1 MDERERAHLVAVTE
15 LAAGRWHSAGLRLEE
30 LAATWPHDELALMAA
45 HQVDF
50 MRGDSRML
58 RDRIARALPAW
69 DAGRPGWHAMLGM
82 YAFGL
87 EECGQYVDAERH
99 GREAVEIEP
108 RDGWAWHAVA
118 HVHEMRG
125 EARRGIEWLQPS
137 RPVWSESSY
146 LAVHNTW
153 HLALFHLTEGEPE
166 QVLRL
171 YDEGIGGPGSPAVID
186 LIDATAMLWRLRL
199 LGIDVGNR
207 WQPVAER
214 WAAAGPLGGYAFN
227 AVHALMAYIATGR
240 SHEQQE
246 VLEALVAASHADD
259 DSAVFAREAG
269 LPVARALLAQ
279 AAGDHRDACRHL
291 RRVRNQLHR
300 FGGSHAQRDLFDLI
314 LLDAV
319 ARAGETR
326 LLAALMAERAAA
338 RPGRPIKPAS
348 VGRAQSARLH
358 VPEDVAA

>member
-82 YAFGL
+82 YA
-87 EECGQYVDAERH
+87 
-99 GREAVEIEP
+99 
-108 RDGWAWHAVA
+108 
-118 HVHEMRG
+118 
-125 EARRGIEWLQPS
+125 
-137 RPVWSESSY
+137 

-269 LPVARALLAQ
+269 LPVARPAGTGGGRSPRCLPAPASGAQ
-279 AAGDHRDACRHL
+279 PAASL
-291 RRVRNQLHR
+291 RWQPCPARPVRPDPAGR
-300 FGGSHAQRDLFDLI
+300 GG
-314 LLDAV
+314 
-319 ARAGETR
+319 ARRRNPPARRADGGTRGGTAGSADQVCFR
-326 LLAALMAERAAA
+326 GQGSVRAAP
-338 RPGRPIKPAS
+338 RPRRRRGLSPGGPGRIPQGSAPAAS
-348 VGRAQSARLH
+348 TTASTCR
-358 VPEDVAA
+358 P

>member
-82 YAFGL
+82 YA
-87 EECGQYVDAERH
+87 
-99 GREAVEIEP
+99 
-108 RDGWAWHAVA
+108 
-118 HVHEMRG
+118 
-125 EARRGIEWLQPS
+125 
-137 RPVWSESSY
+137 

-269 LPVARALLAQ
+269 LPVARALLAK

>member
-1 MDERERAHLVAVTE
+1 
-15 LAAGRWHSAGLRLEE
+15 
-30 LAATWPHDELALMAA
+30 MAA

-118 HVHEMRG
+118 
-125 EARRGIEWLQPS
+125 
-137 RPVWSESSY
+137 
-146 LAVHNTW
+146 
-153 HLALFHLTEGEPE
+153 
-166 QVLRL
+166 
-171 YDEGIGGPGSPAVID
+171 
-186 LIDATAMLWRLRL
+186 
-199 LGIDVGNR
+199 
-207 WQPVAER
+207 
-214 WAAAGPLGGYAFN
+214 
-227 AVHALMAYIATGR
+227 
-240 SHEQQE
+240 
-246 VLEALVAASHADD
+246 
-259 DSAVFAREAG
+259 
-269 LPVARALLAQ
+269 
-279 AAGDHRDACRHL
+279 
-291 RRVRNQLHR
+291 
-300 FGGSHAQRDLFDLI
+300 
-314 LLDAV
+314 
-319 ARAGETR
+319 RAGETR

>member
-1 MDERERAHLVAVTE
+1 MPAGLRIAARQEVAIGPVRDRLLAVEQAAAGLPMDERERAHLVAVTE

-69 DAGRPGWHAMLGM
+69 DAGRLGWHAMLGM

-207 WQPVAER
+207 WQPVA
-214 WAAAGPLGGYAFN
+214 
-227 AVHALMAYIATGR
+227 
-240 SHEQQE
+240 
-246 VLEALVAASHADD
+246 ASHADD